1 MFKGEQRRRI
11 TKKKIMLVDQLVK
24 INLIEKYM
32 NQKRVIKMNKSAQ
45 TMKNCILYA
54 WRPKIGYPLGYDDLG
69 RIRKNY

>member
-1 MFKGEQRRRI
+1 
-11 TKKKIMLVDQLVK
+11 
-24 INLIEKYM
+24 
-32 NQKRVIKMNKSAQ
+32 MNKSAQ